1 MPGSNQLPLLI
12 NSGTGGVPE
21 IQTLRLA
28 EEDPRILKRFGP
40 SNLIV
45 DQVPDFINR
54 DHATFRS
61 FVEAY
66 YEWMEWN
73 QNAFGM
79 VDGYMDY
86 MDIDKSFD
94 EFVSD
99 FRAMYLTNFPMQLAY
114 DTEGNI
120 VSEANFLK
128 NARKFYGA
136 KGTEKSFRF
145 LFRLI
150 YNVSSNVYY
159 PGKDILKASDG
170 AWVELISLKTTSSGG
185 TGNLSLGGNR
195 IYQVNP
201 INGQVG
207 AYAIITDVVQ
217 YSKEQYFDITE
228 FFIKNKFGTF
238 EPNREVLIDLPD
250 GTRRSETLYPVISE
264 CRILDG
270 GLGYSLTDVIRIT
283 TPANGIGVD
292 LSVDTI
298 KDTGKITGIRINDS
312 GIGYDVAPT
321 ATVTSNSGNGL
332 ARLEVVIGG
341 VSNYPG
347 YYRNNNGKLSSNKRL
362 YDANYY
368 QDFSYSLQ
376 SEISLS
382 YYKELYKKLVH
393 PAGFKMFGDILIAR
407 DIIDSL
413 PFHSQMQKYEL
424 PYIGHYTPYRI
435 GTTADLYTKYLNGF
449 NPRGDTFSSIQNYGD
464 TGGKL
469 FVAPVGFTFNAGLTW
484 DNITAT
490 GDGGNIIAANVFE
503 FMSINDGGTRG
514 VLLLK
519 QIDFDVL
526 DPGTVDG
533 SVFVEGNP
541 IRMFTGTGAGY
552 TATIQIV
559 RPGTGIVYENTGATH
574 DTQGLP
580 LGASGSYEGYI
591 EARGFSYAYWR
602 IYHHPNTRNVF
613 GLTAALD
620 TTGTGSG
627 ASFASVVLNP
637 FFRMPIGY
645 HFHSDPDGG
654 PYEGTTGDDN
664 QYGLIESTDLTSPNF

>member
-12 NSGTGGVPE
+12 NSGATAAPVVA
-21 IQTLRLA
+21 TLKLA

-45 DQVPDFINR
+45 DQVPDFVNR

-79 VDGYMDY
+79 VDGYVDY
-86 MDIDKSFD
+86 IDIDRSFG
-94 EFVSD
+94 EFIAD
-99 FRAMYLTNFPMQLAY
+99 FREMYLINFPVQLAT
-114 DTEGNI
+114 DSDGNI

-136 KGTEKSFRF
+136 KGTEKAFRF

-150 YNVSSNVYY
+150 YNVSSDVYY

-170 AWVELISLKTTSSGG
+170 VWVERISLKTSSNGG
-185 TGNLSLGGNR
+185 TANFDLVGNR
-195 IYQVNP
+195 IYQ
-201 INGQVG
+201 INEFNGTVTSYG
-207 AYAIITDVVQ
+207 IISDVVQ
-217 YSKEQYFDITE
+217 YKKDVYDVTE

-238 EPNREVLIDLPD
+238 RPNESVFIDLPN
-250 GTRRSETLYPVISE
+250 GIRRQETLYPVISE
-264 CRILDG
+264 CIILDG
-270 GLGYSLTDVIRIT
+270 GLGYSKSDVVVASS
-283 TPANGIGVD
+283 PSNGSGVGI
-292 LSVDTI
+292 SIDTVSN
-298 KDTGKITGIRINDS
+298 TGKITGFSINDS
-312 GIGYDVAPT
+312 GIGYTVAPT
-321 ATVTSNSGNGL
+321 LSVTSNTGNGNARVL
-332 ARLEVVIGG
+332 AVIGG

-347 YYRNNNGKLSSNKRL
+347 YYKNNNGKLSSNKRL

-376 SEISLS
+376 SEISS
-382 YYKELYKKLVH
+382 SRYKELYKKLIH

-407 DIIDSL
+407 DIVGSL
-413 PFHSQMQKYEL
+413 PFHSEMQRYEL

-435 GTTADLYTKYLNGF
+435 GTTADLYTKYINGF

-469 FVAPVGFTFNAGLTW
+469 FVVPVGFTFTESITW
-484 DNITAT
+484 ATVTAT
-490 GDGGNIIAANVFE
+490 GASDNQIGANVFE
-503 FMSINDGGTRG
+503 FMKINDGGTRG

-519 QIDFDVL
+519 EIDFDLLDFGGVL
-526 DPGTVDG
+526 GDG
-533 SVFVEGNP
+533 FVEGNP

-552 TATIQIV
+552 TASIQIV

-591 EARGFSYAYWR
+591 EAKGFSYAYWR

-645 HFHSDPDGG
+645 HFHSNPDGG

-664 QYGLIESTDLTSPNF
+664 QYGLIESTDLISPNF